1 MILIICFILLI
12 FHYSNLPR
20 KFTLI
25 ISVIMCLIS
34 FLFYLSPTS
43 IESIPLSPLT
53 VSSGVISPE
62 DLPVSTTLIPQEVL
76 TISILLL
83 IFSPLIYKLIKNICT
98 KLIWIKKRVALIGA
112 TGKGIDLLIKYN
124 KLSIIIL
131 KKALF

>member
-98 KLIWIKKRVALIGA
+98 KLI
-112 TGKGIDLLIKYN
+112 
-124 KLSIIIL
+124 
-131 KKALF
+131 